1 VPSEVRRWV
10 LAFLEDACRVQD
22 LTRLKPVG
30 GDDDL
35 GQRILRTRD
44 SAGAFGFTNLRQL
57 VDLEGLLRHIFNE
70 IIKARRLS

>member
-1 VPSEVRRWV
+1 LEV
-10 LAFLEDACRVQD
+10 
-22 LTRLKPVG
+22 TTT
-30 GDDDL
+30 L